1 MMERFRINMI
11 RHIKEVENTVMEVT
25 TQSVDSIGTRE
36 KEGREKPG
44 INDCV
49 LADVNKNGFQL

>member
-25 TQSVDSIGTRE
+25 SVDSIGTRE
-36 KEGREKPG
+36 KEGREKLG
-44 INDCV
+44 INE
-49 LADVNKNGFQL
+49 LIAYNRM